1 MAKSC
6 LGRVNPPR
14 ESGCESLPTVIA
26 NARGGAGVPVRGC
39 ALVHAALPEIQA
51 AKCLF
56 SKAFIAKLNERR
68 IVATT
73 DQTVSGV
80 PGRYASALFEL
91 ASDDKATEQVGS
103 QLAAVGAAIDQSD
116 DLKRLVR
123 SPVFSSEDQIAAL
136 DGVAGHLGVSGT
148 TLNFLK
154 LVAKNRRLSA
164 LPDMLKAYAVL
175 LSQSKG
181 EIAGEVT
188 SAEPLSAPQLNDLKA
203 ALKSA
208 LGQDVA
214 LSTRVDSAIL
224 GGLIV
229 KVGSR
234 MMDNSLKT
242 KLQNLKIAMKGTA

>member
-1 MAKSC
+1 MPASQKFKRC
-6 LGRVNPPR
+6 
-14 ESGCESLPTVIA
+14 
-26 NARGGAGVPVRGC
+26 GV
-39 ALVHAALPEIQA
+39 
-51 AKCLF
+51 F
-56 SKAFIAKLNERR
+56 FIRRSPAKLNERR

-91 ASDDKATEQVGS
+91 ASEEKATEEVGR
-103 QLAAVGAAIDQSD
+103 QLGAFGAAIDQSE
-116 DLKRLVR
+116 DLNRLVR
-123 SPVFSSEDQIAAL
+123 SPVFSSEDQVSAL
-136 DGVAGHLGVSGT
+136 TAVAGELGVNGT

-154 LVAKNRRLSA
+154 LAAKNRRLSA
-164 LPDMLKAYAVL
+164 VPDMIKAYATL

-188 SAEPLSAPQLNDLKA
+188 SAEPLTDSQLSDLKA
-203 ALKSA
+203 ALKSS
-208 LGQDVA
+208 LGRDVA
-214 LSTRVDSAIL
+214 LSTRVDSSIL

>member
-1 MAKSC
+1 MPSFD
-6 LGRVNPPR
+6 
-14 ESGCESLPTVIA
+14 
-26 NARGGAGVPVRGC
+26 ARG
-39 ALVHAALPEIQA
+39 AAEV
-51 AKCLF
+51 
-56 SKAFIAKLNERR
+56 SERR

-91 ASDDKATEQVGS
+91 AREEKATEQVGQ
-103 QLAAVGAAIDQSD
+103 QLATVQSAIDQSK
-116 DLKRLVR
+116 DLARLVR
-123 SPVFSSEDQIAAL
+123 SPVFSAADQVAAL
-136 DGVAGHLGVSGT
+136 AAVGQQIGISGT

-154 LVAKNRRLSA
+154 LVAKNRRLAA
-164 LPDMLKAYAVL
+164 LPDMTRAYATL

-181 EIAGEVT
+181 EIAGEVP
-188 SAEPLSAPQLNDLKA
+188 SAAPLSAQQLSALKA

-208 LGQDVA
+208 LGRDVA
-214 LSTRVDSAIL
+214 LSTRVDDSIL

-242 KLQNLKIAMKGTA
+242 KLQSLKIAMKGTA

>member
-1 MAKSC
+1 MWRSACSH
-6 LGRVNPPR
+6 P
-14 ESGCESLPTVIA
+14 
-26 NARGGAGVPVRGC
+26 AR
-39 ALVHAALPEIQA
+39 AAEL
-51 AKCLF
+51 
-56 SKAFIAKLNERR
+56 SERR
-68 IVATT
+68 IVAST

-91 ASDDKATEQVGS
+91 AGEDKSIDQVGQ
-103 QLAAVGAAIDQSD
+103 QLATLQSAIDQSE
-116 DLKRLVR
+116 DLRRLVR
-123 SPVFSSEDQIAAL
+123 SPVFSSDDQVAAL
-136 DGVAGHLGVSGT
+136 AGVAGQLGITGT

-154 LVAKNRRLSA
+154 LVARNRRLAA
-164 LPDMLKAYAVL
+164 LPDMIRAYAML

-188 SAEPLSAPQLNDLKA
+188 SAEPLSAAQLSSLRA

-208 LGQDVA
+208 LGREVA
-214 LSTRVDSAIL
+214 LSTRVDESIL

-242 KLQNLKIAMKGTA
+242 KLQSLKIAMKGTA

>member
-1 MAKSC
+1 MPASQKFKRC
-6 LGRVNPPR
+6 
-14 ESGCESLPTVIA
+14 
-26 NARGGAGVPVRGC
+26 GV
-39 ALVHAALPEIQA
+39 
-51 AKCLF
+51 F
-56 SKAFIAKLNERR
+56 FIRRSPAKLNERR

-91 ASDDKATEQVGS
+91 ASEEKATEEVGR
-103 QLAAVGAAIDQSD
+103 QLGAFGAAIDQSE
-116 DLKRLVR
+116 DLNRLVR
-123 SPVFSSEDQIAAL
+123 SPVFSSEDQVSAL
-136 DGVAGHLGVSGT
+136 TAVAVELGVNGT

-154 LVAKNRRLSA
+154 LAAKNRRFAA
-164 LPDMLKAYAVL
+164 LPEMIKAYATL

-188 SAEPLSAPQLNDLKA
+188 SAEPLTDSQLSDLKA
-203 ALKSA
+203 ALKSS
-208 LGQDVA
+208 LGRDVA

>member
-1 MAKSC
+1 M
-6 LGRVNPPR
+6 
-14 ESGCESLPTVIA
+14 
-26 NARGGAGVPVRGC
+26 
-39 ALVHAALPEIQA
+39 
-51 AKCLF
+51 
-56 SKAFIAKLNERR
+56 NERR
-68 IVATT
+68 NVATT

-91 ASDDKATEQVGS
+91 ANEEKSAD
-103 QLAAVGAAIDQSD
+103 AVGQQLQAFGRAIDESD

-123 SPVFSSEDQIAAL
+123 SPAFSSADQIAAISGVAEAMGI
-136 DGVAGHLGVSGT
+136 DGVA
-148 TLNFLK
+148 LNFLK
-154 LVAKNRRLSA
+154 LVAKNRRLFG
-164 LPDMLKAYAVL
+164 LPGMIGAYATL

-188 SAEPLSAPQLNDLKA
+188 SAEALTDQQLSDLKA
-203 ALKSA
+203 ALKSS
-208 LGQDVA
+208 LGRDVA
-214 LSTRVDSAIL
+214 LSTKVDGSIL

>member
-1 MAKSC
+1 MPASQKFKRC
-6 LGRVNPPR
+6 
-14 ESGCESLPTVIA
+14 
-26 NARGGAGVPVRGC
+26 GAFFFRRSP
-39 ALVHAALPEIQA
+39 
-51 AKCLF
+51 
-56 SKAFIAKLNERR
+56 AKLNERR

-91 ASDDKATEQVGS
+91 ASEEKATEEVGR
-103 QLAAVGAAIDQSD
+103 QLGAFGAAIDQSE
-116 DLKRLVR
+116 DLNRLVR
-123 SPVFSSEDQIAAL
+123 SPVFSSEDQVSAL
-136 DGVAGHLGVSGT
+136 TAVAGELGIAGT

-154 LVAKNRRLSA
+154 LAAKNRRLSA
-164 LPDMLKAYAVL
+164 LPDMIKAYATL

-188 SAEPLSAPQLNDLKA
+188 SAEPLTDSQLSDLKA
-203 ALKSA
+203 ALKSS
-208 LGQDVA
+208 LGRDVA